1 MKITLCLLLGLFVS
15 VHIRAQALS
24 PTIINSTG
32 GTGVING
39 IIYDYS
45 FGEMTMIQ
53 TFSTPNLI
61 VTQGLLQTRT
71 DTAAMGIHSN
81 SLETPTITVYPNPAQ
96 QLVIFESESPF
107 AEKLNYELTDISGK
121 MITNR
126 ELRCSGKKVK
136 EEINLSS
143 LSAGIYL
150 LKITVTSGNQ
160 SATQTSKIQKNN

>member
-1 MKITLCLLLGLFVS
+1 MKTTLYLLFGLIVS
-15 VHIRAQALS
+15 VHIRAQTLS

-32 GTGVING
+32 GTGIING

-71 DTAAMGIHSN
+71 DTAATGIHSN
-81 SLETPTITVYPNPAQ
+81 PLETPTISVYPNPTQ
-96 QLVIFESESPF
+96 QLVTFESESQF
-107 AEKLNYELTDISGK
+107 AEKLNYELTDINGK

-143 LSAGIYL
+143 LSVGLYL

-160 SATQTSKIQKNN
+160 RATQTSKIQKNN